1 MTPGIDPD
9 FNRLATLIRTHPAI
23 APIREAATTP
33 LYLVGGA
40 IRDALADFRVDDID
54 LVIEG
59 DPVPLAAGFDP
70 AAKVNDRFGTVNLLV
85 DGYPV
90 DIATA
95 RTETYSRPGALPDV
109 RPGTLEDDLR
119 RRDFTINAMA
129 IGIDEGSEMID
140 QSAASP
146 TWSQGCSG
154 CSTTHPSRMT
164 RPGRSGRPAT
174 PPAWTSTSNRRRPS

>member
-70 AAKVNDRFGTVNLLV
+70 AAKVNDRLQLTTYCRGRRS
-85 DGYPV
+85 
-90 DIATA
+90 TA
-95 RTETYSRPGALPDV
+95 
-109 RPGTLEDDLR
+109 
-119 RRDFTINAMA
+119 
-129 IGIDEGSEMID
+129 
-140 QSAASP
+140 SAPRA
-146 TWSQGCSG
+146 QK
-154 CSTTHPSRMT
+154 
-164 RPGRSGRPAT
+164 
-174 PPAWTSTSNRRRPS
+174 N